1 MAVVWTVSQCEY
13 KLTEAQSGV
22 DYVNVIDVIH
32 WRASNQDA
40 DGNSGT
46 SYGSVSIDTSDL
58 ATGWIA
64 YASLT
69 EAEAITMF
77 KNALGAEQ
85 VTAIEA
91 SIAAQISA
99 LANPTTGTGVPW

>member
-1 MAVVWTVSQCEY
+1 MAVTWTVSQCEY

-32 WRASNQDA
+32 WRASDQDA

-46 SYGSVSIDTSDL
+46 SYGSVGIDTSDL
-58 ATGWIA
+58 ADGWIA

-69 EAEAITMF
+69 EAEAITMA

-85 VTAIEA
+85 VTAIED
-91 SIAAQISA
+91 SIAAQIFA

>member
-1 MAVVWTVSQCEY
+1 MAVTWTVAQCDY
-13 KLTEAQSGV
+13 KLTEAQGGV

-32 WRASNQDA
+32 WRASDQDA

-46 SYGSVSIDTSDL
+46 SYGSVGIDTSDL
-58 ATGWIA
+58 ADGWIA

-69 EAEAITMF
+69 EAQAITMF

>member
-1 MAVVWTVSQCEY
+1 MAVTWTIAQCDY
-13 KLTEAQSGV
+13 KLKMTQDSK

-32 WRASNQDA
+32 WRASDK
-40 DGNSGT
+40 DDKGNTGT
-46 SYGSVSIDTSDL
+46 RYGPVGIDTSDL
-58 ATGWIA
+58 ADGWIA
-64 YASLT
+64 YADLT
-69 EAEAITMF
+69 EAQAITMA

>member
-1 MAVVWTVSQCEY
+1 MAVLWTVAQCNH
-13 KLTEAQSGV
+13 KLTQAQSGV

-32 WRASNQDA
+32 WRASDQDA
-40 DGNSGT
+40 DGNSGS
-46 SYGSVSIDTSDL
+46 SYGSVGIDTSDL

-64 YASLT
+64 YADLT
-69 EAEAITMF
+69 EAQAITMA

-99 LANPTTGTGVPW
+99 LKNPTTGTGVPW